1 MEKPHVLKPYY
12 RLMSNGKPVRVARE
26 GYMGCYVYLNETDI
40 IPNLKITWLIFTK
53 VIQYSIREYV
63 GVPFPHFQT

>member
-1 MEKPHVLKPYY
+1 MALSFRGGIFMEKPHVLKPYY

-40 IPNLKITWLIFTK
+40 IPNLKMWYEL
-53 VIQYSIREYV
+53 SEM
-63 GVPFPHFQT
+63 